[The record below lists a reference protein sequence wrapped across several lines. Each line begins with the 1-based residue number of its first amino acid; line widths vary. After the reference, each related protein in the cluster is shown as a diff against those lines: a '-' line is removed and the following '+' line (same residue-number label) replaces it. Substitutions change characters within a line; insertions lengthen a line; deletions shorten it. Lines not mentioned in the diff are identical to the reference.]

1 MATLLAGRGSR
12 IEAGLTDEGR
22 AILDHVQA
30 LRQDLLT
37 GFHILDEEG
46 QNSGIAGHLT
56 ARLPGADRLLGHR
69 YGYSFDQVRADDV
82 LEAGFDLDTGTGDR
96 VSPSLAFHVAIYR
109 ARSDIGAVVHTHGF
123 SALALG
129 AAGASFLPVYQ
140 SALMIWGRVRQY
152 DAYDGIIEDDAVGA
166 RMAEAL
172 GDGAVLALR
181 NHGIVAVG
189 RSVKEAVCAAVIY
202 EENCAI
208 QLAAMAGSDIVSLG
222 GPEAEQAQEF
232 LASERVVEMRWTQL
246 ARKAAGTRPFLLEH
260 A

>member
-1 MATLLAGRGSR
+1 M
-12 IEAGLTDEGR
+12 
-22 AILDHVQA
+22 DHVSI
-30 LRQDLLT
+30 LRQDVLT

-56 ARLPGADRLLGHR
+56 ARLAGTERLLGHR

-82 LEAGFDLDTGTGDR
+82 LEAGFDLHTGNEDR

-109 ARSDIGAVVHTHGF
+109 ARSDIGAVIHTHGF
-123 SALALG
+123 NALALG

-140 SALMIWGRVRQY
+140 SALMLWGRVRQY
-152 DAYDGIIEDDAVGA
+152 DRYDGIIEDEAVGA

-172 GDGAVLALR
+172 GDGTVLALR
-181 NHGIVAVG
+181 NHGIFAVG

-208 QLAAMAGSDIVSLG
+208 QVAAMAGGEIVSLG

-232 LASERVVEMRWTQL
+232 LSSERVVDMRWTQL
-246 ARKAAGTRPFLLEH
+246 ARKAAHTRPFLLGGV
-260 A
+260 

>member
-46 QNSGIAGHLT
+46 QNTGIAGHLT
-56 ARLPGADRLLGHR
+56 ARLPGTDRLLGHR

-152 DAYDGIIEDDAVGA
+152 DAYDGIIEDDAVVAPLPGRPRVSVRDAVAIGEA
-166 RMAEAL
+166 RIVSIGDCQSPRTAL
-172 GDGAVLALR
+172 
-181 NHGIVAVG
+181 
-189 RSVKEAVCAAVIY
+189 EAVF
-202 EENCAI
+202 EGHE
-208 QLAAMAGSDIVSLG
+208 AGRGV
-222 GPEAEQAQEF
+222 
-232 LASERVVEMRWTQL
+232 
-246 ARKAAGTRPFLLEH
+246 
-260 A
+260 